1 MTPEPSTET
10 PEASLD
16 SAPED
21 LIVAIAARGD
31 RAAFAS
37 LFQRFAPRV
46 KSYLMGLG
54 TTPAA
59 AEELTQEA
67 MLSVWRKA
75 SFYDRSRAGAATWI
89 FTIAR
94 NLRIDAAR
102 RERSALAYSVDLS
115 DEPDAPEQ
123 PDALVSGAER
133 DLKVREALK
142 ALTPDQVTVVRM
154 SFFQEK
160 PHSEIASDLG
170 IPLGTVKSRVRL
182 AMARLRERLEEL
194 L

>member
-1 MTPEPSTET
+1 MTPEPQTLTS
-10 PEASLD
+10 D
-16 SAPED
+16 APED
-21 LIVAIAARGD
+21 LIIAIAAHAD
-31 RAAFAS
+31 REAFAC

-54 TTPAA
+54 TTAAA

-102 RERSALAYSVDLS
+102 RERSALAYAIDLS

-123 PDALVSGAER
+123 PDHILSGAQR

-142 ALTPDQVTVVRM
+142 SLTPDQVTVVRM

>member
-1 MTPEPSTET
+1 MMVET
-10 PEASLD
+10 VATRAEDPA
-16 SAPED
+16 D
-21 LIVAIAARGD
+21 LIIAVALHAD
-31 RAAFAS
+31 REAFS
-37 LFQRFAPRV
+37 RLFQLFAPRV

-67 MLSVWRKA
+67 LLSVWRKA
-75 SFYDRSRAGAATWI
+75 SFFDRSRAGAATWI

-102 RERSALAYSVDLS
+102 KERSALAYSIDLS

-123 PDALVSGAER
+123 PDSLVSGAER

-142 ALTPDQVTVVRM
+142 SLTPEQVTVVRM

-182 AMARLRERLEEL
+182 AMNRLRERLEEL